1 MPQIGTE
8 TCVPRRYSARTILL
22 QRWLAVAEG
31 VGVGTFGTG
40 PFSSDGALDFLEEL
54 AERPPEQHLDAL
66 RHMLTFVLTNRS
78 LLWQEFFPD
87 QIVAAVA
94 LVAAALP
101 GGEHLQHRLA
111 ELSDETDLATL
122 PAPAPDLA
130 APALEAL
137 LFVAGP
143 GPGTRGGRPRRAE
156 PTRDGPPMTSS
167 PS

>member
-1 MPQIGTE
+1 M
-8 TCVPRRYSARTILL
+8 
-22 QRWLAVAEG
+22 
-31 VGVGTFGTG
+31 GTFGTG

-66 RHMLTFVLTNRS
+66 RHMFTYVLANRG
-78 LLWQEFFPD
+78 LLWREFFPD
-87 QIVAAVA
+87 QVVAAAA

-111 ELSDETDLATL
+111 ELSDETDMAML
-122 PAPAPDLA
+122 PASASDLA

-143 GPGTRGGRPRRAE
+143 
-156 PTRDGPPMTSS
+156 DGPWHQGWTTEANRLDAQRTIDELIAILRGPI
-167 PS
+167 